1 MTGKTKCSFQ
11 LLIYP
16 RNQLFA
22 CQTFF
27 LLFDDLL
34 RFVLSISFFRCVL
47 ASLNEALSVHWLVRP
62 SVGPSVTLLS
72 KSMKNGLLWILSD
85 LDSAGRGR
93 KRDEEEVAKR
103 R

>member
-47 ASLNEALSVHWLVRP
+47 ASLFEVV
-62 SVGPSVTLLS
+62 SVGPSDGWIDGWMVTRFFLNAINEPFSL
-72 KSMKNGLLWILSD
+72 
-85 LDSAGRGR
+85 
-93 KRDEEEVAKR
+93 
-103 R
+103 